1 MIQSVRTG
9 NWRITSS
16 VCKLIGVSVCLW
28 GVGCRPVENQ
38 PSARPVGDKSIEEQS
53 SVFRQA
59 IDQAKSLEKRIN
71 DRAIDPGENG
81 RIDET
86 DPTGQKH

>member
-1 MIQSVRTG
+1 MQRRYSDRSPVTRNLFLLMFSMAVVIVEP
-9 NWRITSS
+9 
-16 VCKLIGVSVCLW
+16 
-28 GVGCRPVENQ
+28 GCRQ
-38 PSARPVGDKSIEEQS
+38 PESKPAADPAASSQEDQR

-71 DRAIDPGENG
+71 DRAIDPGEKG

-86 DPTGQKH
+86 DPTGQKD

>member
-1 MIQSVRTG
+1 MLQTQARSRSAFVNLMFWGLCGPAVLTG
-9 NWRITSS
+9 A
-16 VCKLIGVSVCLW
+16 
-28 GVGCRPVENQ
+28 GCRQ
-38 PSARPVGDKSIEEQS
+38 PDSPPAAQPAVNSQEDQR

-71 DRAIDPGENG
+71 DRAIDPGEKG
-81 RIDET
+81 RIDEA